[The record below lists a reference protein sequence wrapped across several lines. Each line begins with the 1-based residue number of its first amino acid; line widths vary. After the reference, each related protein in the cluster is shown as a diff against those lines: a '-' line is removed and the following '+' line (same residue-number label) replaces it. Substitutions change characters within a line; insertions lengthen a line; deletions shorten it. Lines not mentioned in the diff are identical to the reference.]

1 VASHDSQ
8 RPSANDNP
16 SNVFL
21 LWPLN
26 RKFRDHV
33 RHFQAFGIDI
43 ILRQAE
49 RAQPYRTPQAR
60 ARCHAGVGYR
70 LSSERPFQVMSGTL
84 APVNPP
90 RPRCFLLRYRI

>member
-60 ARCHAGVGYR
+60 ARCHAGVGYG
-70 LSSERPFQVMSGTL
+70 LSSDVPFRSCQGHWL
-84 APVNPP
+84 P
-90 RPRCFLLRYRI
+90 